1 MPEKKVTKKTTNN
14 KSKVNKDKFSQ
25 PIIGVPVD
33 PKKIQWANRPKSK

>member
-1 MPEKKVTKKTTNN
+1 MPEKKAVKKTATN

-33 PKKIQWANRPKSK
+33 PKKIKWANRPTSK